1 VALLRAVLVETALG
15 WSAVA
20 LSPAGIR
27 RSTLFHS
34 SDAEALAGLRRAP
47 DTAFVEPAPAGDP
60 RAAEVAALLRAYS
73 EGDGR
78 ALEGVPVD
86 LPAATPLQQ
95 RTWLALRTIPC
106 GETRSYGWLA
116 AMVDIPG
123 RARAVGAIN
132 AANPC
137 APWLPCHR
145 VVGADGSLTGYAGGL
160 ALKRRL
166 LELEGALPRTLL

>member
-1 VALLRAVLVETALG
+1 VETLTAVVVETALG
-15 WSAVA
+15 WSAAA
-20 LSPAGIR
+20 LGPAGIR
-27 RSTLFHS
+27 RSTLFHAT
-34 SDAEALAGLRRAP
+34 AEAALADLRRTP
-47 DTAFVEPAPAGDP
+47 DTAAIGLAAPGDP
-60 RAAEVAALLRAYS
+60 RAAEVAALLRAYAD
-73 EGDGR
+73 GDGR
-78 ALEGVPVD
+78 ALERFPVD

-116 AMVDIPG
+116 AAVGVPG
-123 RARAVGAIN
+123 KARAIGAIN

-145 VVGADGSLTGYAGGL
+145 VIGADGSLTGYAGGL

-166 LELEGALPRTLL
+166 LELEGALPRSLL

>member
-1 VALLRAVLVETALG
+1 MERLTAVVVETALG

-27 RSTLFHS
+27 RSTLFH
-34 SDAEALAGLRRAP
+34 ATAGGALADLRRHP
-47 DTAFVEPAPAGDP
+47 ETAGFGMALPGDA
-60 RAAEVAALLRAYS
+60 RAAEVAALLRAYAA
-73 EGDGR
+73 GDGR
-78 ALEGVPVD
+78 ALEAFPVD
-86 LPAATPLQQ
+86 LPPATPLQQ

-116 AMVDIPG
+116 AAAGVPG
-123 RARAVGAIN
+123 RARAIGAIN

-145 VVGADGSLTGYAGGL
+145 VIGADGTLTGYAGGI

-166 LELEGALPRTLL
+166 LELEGALPRALL